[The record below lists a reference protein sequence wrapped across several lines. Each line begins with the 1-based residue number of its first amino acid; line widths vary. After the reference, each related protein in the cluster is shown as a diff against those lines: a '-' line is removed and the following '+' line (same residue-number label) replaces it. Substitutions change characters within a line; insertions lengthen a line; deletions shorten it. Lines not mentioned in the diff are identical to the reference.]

1 MCHDLKP
8 SKIDDDDPLFIFKT
22 KFFQTFF
29 ICHMSLYKLL
39 IFMVIYGWHTIGWH
53 NIS

>member
-22 KFFQTFF
+22 KISQTFF
-29 ICHMSLYKLL
+29 ICYMSLCKLL
-39 IFMVIYGWHTIGWH
+39 IFMVMDGIQ
-53 NIS
+53 